1 MGAVAIHDPE
11 GDRLI
16 RLAESLGGAEN
27 LSAGERWRLANTLDR
42 RRRLEAQAAQPDGRT
57 DALSSQA
64 LERRFAA
71 IDTHVQWADGMLK
84 EILPQVVGEVIGEA
98 EERAIAKAKKLQ
110 DELRIETDQK
120 LNAQFAGFETA
131 VSELRNEDRA
141 ALLTNVRETLSEAE
155 SRIDSNLERALEK
168 TWERCELEVAF
179 VRDELLN
186 VMAEKK
192 YGQLTDDA
200 PKLELAE
207 KAIASLRQRTTAL
220 EDENAR
226 MAAMNDQI
234 AAMANQVATLD
245 AVYQKSRKGLLI
257 RCAAD
262 AIAVRKE
269 TARADELAG
278 KVAALESTLEELVS
292 VLRENKALR

>member
-27 LSAGERWRLANTLDR
+27 LSEGERWRLANTLDR

-57 DALSSQA
+57 DALSSQVV
-64 LERRFAA
+64 ERRFAA
-71 IDTHVQWADGMLK
+71 IEAECAWARGMLQDG
-84 EILPQVVGEVIGEA
+84 LPQVVGEVIGEA
-98 EERAIAKAKKLQ
+98 EQHSAAEAKRLV
-110 DELRIETDQK
+110 DELRAETEQK

-141 ALLTNVRETLSEAE
+141 ALLTTVRETMSEAE
-155 SRIDSNLERALEK
+155 SRINGQLEQALEK

-179 VRDELLN
+179 VRDEFLN

-200 PKLELAE
+200 TKLELAE
-207 KAIASLRQRTTAL
+207 KAITALRQRTTAL
-220 EDENAR
+220 EAEGAR
-226 MAAMNDQI
+226 
-234 AAMANQVATLD
+234 ANQLAGVANQLATLEGE
-245 AVYQKSRKGLLI
+245 YKKITKKLLV
-257 RCAAD
+257 RCAT
-262 AIAVRKE
+262 IAVLLGKE

-278 KVAALESTLEELVS
+278 KVAALEAALEQLTD
-292 VLRENKALR
+292 ALLQRKVI

>member
-27 LSAGERWRLANTLDR
+27 LSEGERWRLANTLDR
-42 RRRLEAQAAQPDGRT
+42 RRKLEARATQPDGRT
-57 DALSSQA
+57 DALSSQVV
-64 LERRFAA
+64 ERRFAA
-71 IDTHVQWADGMLK
+71 IEAECAWARGMLQDG
-84 EILPQVVGEVIGEA
+84 LPQVVGEVIGEA
-98 EERAIAKAKKLQ
+98 EQRCDDEAKRLV
-110 DELRIETDQK
+110 DELRGETDQK

-141 ALLTNVRETLSEAE
+141 ALLTTVRETMSEAE
-155 SRIDSNLERALEK
+155 SRIDSNLGQALEK

-207 KAIASLRQRTTAL
+207 KAIASLRKRTTAL

-226 MAAMNDQI
+226 MAARGDQFAGM
-234 AAMANQVATLD
+234 AASLATLED
-245 AVYQKSRKGLLI
+245 AYRQSTKSLLI
-257 RCAAD
+257 RCAANHL
-262 AIAVRKE
+262 AARKE
-269 TARADELAG
+269 TARANELAD
-278 KVAALESTLEELVS
+278 KVGRLETKLEELT
-292 VLRENKALR
+292 EALLARKVIR